1 MKPDRTSIIEQA
13 GGALKT
19 GGGVFCRGRVGR
31 HIFIKTG
38 EVEQA
43 NRVAMGWVSKPVFSR
58 TGEDEQSNRAA
69 MGRVGRHIF
78 SRTGKDEQAN
88 RAAMASRAT
97 GA

>member
-1 MKPDRTSIIEQA
+1 
-13 GGALKT
+13 
-19 GGGVFCRGRVGR
+19 
-31 HIFIKTG
+31 
-38 EVEQA
+38 
-43 NRVAMGWVSKPVFSR
+43 MGWVSKPVFSR